1 MPEENQLD
9 LERTYS
15 TIRNAA
21 GQDRFVSYGDL
32 AAANDVPWN
41 NARRPMPRHLEQLVV
56 IAKERGWPM
65 LSAIVVNKEDIETGK
80 LDGSAREGFL
90 SVARNIGIKV
100 GDPEQ
105 FVKDQQQ
112 EVFAWAK
119 NAPETLGLSQGSPI
133 AQKKGGSRFAFYMQ
147 PVLDAL
153 RSFGGEGQPKQ
164 VSEWIRQHHEIPDDE
179 LNGTV
184 KHGQTIFDNR
194 VAFARLYLT
203 KAGFLHSPKRGTWA
217 LTTQGQETK
226 LSDDEAQALVKELR
240 ASLPDEG
247 DTENTPDPDQIERA
261 ATLFDDPNRRFWF
274 AGASWDGED
283 QTERFIKEGIWQ
295 NGYDDKFSELVAQMK
310 PGDLI
315 AIKSSFVQ
323 RYHLPFDAGD
333 KPVSCMRIK
342 AVGTITERLDD
353 GKTVRVE
360 WDESDEPRDW
370 YFYTYR
376 TTLVEA
382 DREDAHARR
391 LLLFTF
397 GGAKQDY
404 DFWLRQPYWARKYGS
419 NRTDAG
425 PDITVEDETAEL
437 AGDEAEHPHY
447 GVDNIIE
454 DGCFFPHTF
463 LEGALQ
469 RLRAKKNLILQGPPG
484 TGKTWLARRLAYALI
499 GSQHRAVAKA
509 RMRIVQFHPSL
520 SYEDFV
526 RGFRPQK
533 SGGLDLVDGIFLEA
547 IQAARAEPDRQF
559 VLIIEE
565 INRGN
570 PAQIF
575 GELLTLL
582 EDSKR
587 RPDEA
592 IELAYRR
599 EEDERVFIP
608 PNLHVIGTMNIAD
621 RSLALV
627 DLALRRRFA
636 FVTLEPQLGD
646 AWRSWCTERGGFDP
660 ETIATIE
667 QRLTALNQDISED
680 RSLGR
685 QYRIGHSYVTPPDG
699 APGADG
705 GKWFRQVVETE
716 IGPLLEEYW
725 YDAPD
730 KAEQARKRLLTG
742 LPE

>member
-1 MPEENQLD
+1 
-9 LERTYS
+9 
-15 TIRNAA
+15 
-21 GQDRFVSYGDL
+21 
-32 AAANDVPWN
+32 
-41 NARRPMPRHLEQLVV
+41 
-56 IAKERGWPM
+56 
-65 LSAIVVNKEDIETGK
+65 
-80 LDGSAREGFL
+80 
-90 SVARNIGIKV
+90 
-100 GDPEQ
+100 
-105 FVKDQQQ
+105 
-112 EVFAWAK
+112 
-119 NAPETLGLSQGSPI
+119 
-133 AQKKGGSRFAFYMQ
+133 
-147 PVLDAL
+147 
-153 RSFGGEGQPKQ
+153 
-164 VSEWIRQHHEIPDDE
+164 
-179 LNGTV
+179 
-184 KHGQTIFDNR
+184 
-194 VAFARLYLT
+194 
-203 KAGFLHSPKRGTWA
+203 
-217 LTTQGQETK
+217 
-226 LSDDEAQALVKELR
+226 
-240 ASLPDEG
+240 
-247 DTENTPDPDQIERA
+247 
-261 ATLFDDPNRRFWF
+261 
-274 AGASWDGED
+274 
-283 QTERFIKEGIWQ
+283 
-295 NGYDDKFSELVAQMK
+295 MK

-323 RYHLPFDAGD
+323 RYHVPFENGD

-360 WDESDEPRDW
+360 WDELDEPRDW

-391 LLLFTF
+391 LILFAF

-404 DFWLRQPYWARKYGS
+404 DFWLRQPYWARRYS
-419 NRTDAG
+419 SDTADAG
-425 PDITVEDETAEL
+425 ADITVEDETAEL
-437 AGDEAEHPHY
+437 EGDEAEHPHY

-454 DGCFFPHTF
+454 DGCFFPRAF
-463 LEGALQ
+463 LKSALH

-526 RGFRPQK
+526 RGWRPQK
-533 SGGLDLVDGIFLEA
+533 GGGLALVDGIFLEA
-547 IQAARAEPDRQF
+547 IQAAGAEPDRQF

-582 EDSKR
+582 EDNKR
-587 RPDEA
+587 RPEEA

-599 EEDERVFIP
+599 EEGERVSIP

-621 RSLALV
+621 HSLALV
-627 DLALRRRFA
+627 DLALRRRFV
-636 FVTLEPQLGD
+636 FVSLDPQLGD
-646 AWRSWCTERGGFDP
+646 AWRRWRTENCGFDA
-660 ETIATIE
+660 ETVATIE
-667 QRLTALNQDISED
+667 ERLTALNQDISED
-680 RSLGR
+680 RSLGS
-685 QYRIGHSYVTPPDG
+685 QYRIGHSYVTPLDG
-699 APGADG
+699 APSADG
-705 GKWFRQVVETE
+705 GSWFREVVESE

>member
-1 MPEENQLD
+1 MSEEHQLD

-21 GQDRFVSYGDL
+21 RQERFVSYGDL
-32 AAANDVPWN
+32 AAASDVPWN

-65 LSAIVVNKEDIETGK
+65 LSSIVVNKEGIETGK
-80 LDGSAREGFL
+80 LDGPAREGLL
-90 SVARNIGIKV
+90 SAARNIGINV

-112 EVFAWAK
+112 QVFAWAK
-119 NAPETLGLSQGSPI
+119 NAPETLGLSQSVRA
-133 AQKKGGSRFAFYMQ
+133 AQKNRGSRFAFYMR
-147 PVLDAL
+147 PVLNAL

-164 VSEWIRQHHEIPDDE
+164 VSDWIRQHHEIPDNE

-184 KHGQTIFDNR
+184 KHGQTVFENR

-217 LTTQGQETK
+217 LTTKGQQTN
-226 LSDDEAQALVKELR
+226 LSDEEAQALVKELR

-247 DTENTPDPDQIERA
+247 DAETAPDPDQIERA

-295 NGYDDKFSELVAQMK
+295 NGYEDKFSELVALMK

-323 RYHLPFDAGD
+323 RYHVPFENGD

-360 WDESDEPRDW
+360 WDEPGEPRDW

-391 LLLFTF
+391 LILFAF

-419 NRTDAG
+419 DSADAG

-437 AGDEAEHPHY
+437 EGDEAEHPYY
-447 GVDNIIE
+447 GVDNIVD
-454 DGCFFPHTF
+454 DGCFFPRAF
-463 LEGALQ
+463 LESALH

-499 GSQHRAVAKA
+499 GSQHRSV
-509 RMRIVQFHPSL
+509 
-520 SYEDFV
+520 
-526 RGFRPQK
+526 
-533 SGGLDLVDGIFLEA
+533 
-547 IQAARAEPDRQF
+547 
-559 VLIIEE
+559 
-565 INRGN
+565 
-570 PAQIF
+570 
-575 GELLTLL
+575 
-582 EDSKR
+582 
-587 RPDEA
+587 EA

-599 EEDERVFIP
+599 EDGERLFIP

-636 FVTLEPQLGD
+636 FVSLDPQLGD
-646 AWRSWCTERGGFDP
+646 AWRRWCTERCGLDA
-660 ETIATIE
+660 ETVATIE

-680 RSLGR
+680 RSLGS

-699 APGADG
+699 AACADG
-705 GKWFRQVVETE
+705 RRWFREVVESE

>member
-1 MPEENQLD
+1 MPEEHQLD

-21 GQDRFVSYGDL
+21 QEERFVSYGDL
-32 AAANDVPWN
+32 AASSDAPWN

-65 LSAIVVNKEDIETGK
+65 LSAIVVNKEDIDTGK
-80 LDGSAREGFL
+80 LDGSAREGLL
-90 SVARNIGIKV
+90 SAARSIGIKV

-112 EVFAWAK
+112 KVFAWAK
-119 NAPETLGLSQGSPI
+119 NAPETRGLSQSARA
-133 AQKKGGSRFAFYMQ
+133 AQKNRGSRFAFYMQ
-147 PVLDAL
+147 PVLEAL

-164 VSEWIRQHHEIPDDE
+164 VSDWIRQHHDVPDDE

-203 KAGFLHSPKRGTWA
+203 KAGFLYSPKRGIWA

-226 LSDDEAQALVKELR
+226 LSDEEAQALVKELR

-247 DTENTPDPDQIERA
+247 EAEHAPDLDQIERA

-274 AGASWDGED
+274 AGASWDGDD
-283 QTERFIKEGIWQ
+283 QTERFVKEGIWQ

-315 AIKSSFVQ
+315 AIKASFVQ

-333 KPVSCMRIK
+333 KSVSCMRIK

-360 WDESDEPRDW
+360 WDKPDEPRDW

-391 LLLFTF
+391 LIVFTF

-419 NRTDAG
+419 NSADAG

-437 AGDEAEHPHY
+437 EGDEAEHPHY

-454 DGCFFPHTF
+454 DGCFFPHAF
-463 LEGALQ
+463 LESALQ
-469 RLRAKKNLILQGPPG
+469 RLRAKKNVILQGPPG

-526 RGFRPQK
+526 RGWRPQK
-533 SGGLDLVDGIFLEA
+533 SGGLALVDGVFLEA
-547 IQAARAEPDRQF
+547 IQAAGAEPDRQF
-559 VLIIEE
+559 VLIIVE

-599 EEDERVFIP
+599 EDGERVFIP
-608 PNLHVIGTMNIAD
+608 PNLHVIGTMNVAD

-636 FVTLEPQLGD
+636 FVSLEPQLGD
-646 AWRSWCTERGGFDP
+646 AWRRWCTERCGFDA
-660 ETIATIE
+660 ETIASIE

-730 KAEQARKRLLTG
+730 KAEQALKRLLTG

>member
-1 MPEENQLD
+1 
-9 LERTYS
+9 
-15 TIRNAA
+15 
-21 GQDRFVSYGDL
+21 
-32 AAANDVPWN
+32 
-41 NARRPMPRHLEQLVV
+41 
-56 IAKERGWPM
+56 
-65 LSAIVVNKEDIETGK
+65 
-80 LDGSAREGFL
+80 
-90 SVARNIGIKV
+90 
-100 GDPEQ
+100 
-105 FVKDQQQ
+105 
-112 EVFAWAK
+112 
-119 NAPETLGLSQGSPI
+119 
-133 AQKKGGSRFAFYMQ
+133 MQ

-153 RSFGGEGQPKQ
+153 RSFGGESQPKQ

-217 LTTQGQETK
+217 LTTQGRKPNYPTRRLKPSSRNCGQ
-226 LSDDEAQALVKELR
+226 
-240 ASLPDEG
+240 ASLMKAIPSIRLIRIRSNG
-247 DTENTPDPDQIERA
+247 RQRSLMIR
-261 ATLFDDPNRRFWF
+261 NRRFWF

-323 RYHLPFDAGD
+323 RYRLPFDVGD

-360 WDESDEPRDW
+360 WDEPDEPRDW

-382 DREDAHARR
+382 DREDDHARR

-419 NRTDAG
+419 NSADAG

-437 AGDEAEHPHY
+437 EGDEAEHPHY

-454 DGCFFPHTF
+454 DGCFFPHAF
-463 LEGALQ
+463 LESALQ

-533 SGGLDLVDGIFLEA
+533 SGGLALVDGIFLEA
-547 IQAARAEPDRQF
+547 IQAAGAEPDRQF

-587 RPDEA
+587 RPEEA

-599 EEDERVFIP
+599 EEGERVFIP

-646 AWRSWCTERGGFDP
+646 AWRRWCTERGGFDA

-680 RSLGR
+680 RSLGQSIPHR
-685 QYRIGHSYVTPPDG
+685 S
-699 APGADG
+699 
-705 GKWFRQVVETE
+705 
-716 IGPLLEEYW
+716 
-725 YDAPD
+725 
-730 KAEQARKRLLTG
+730 
-742 LPE
+742 